1 MFKKFCLSLAML
13 AFAGL
18 GVSQLM
24 AAIEI
29 LPDQACCDSTWNGND
44 FFIATYEG
52 PGNYVT
58 CRYISADFSNVY
70 IGPGCYNYY

>member
-24 AAIEI
+24 AIEI
-29 LPDQACCDSTWNGND
+29 IPDQACCDSTWNGNE
-44 FFIATYEG
+44 FFLATYEG
-52 PGNYVT
+52 PYNLVT
-58 CRYISADFSNVY
+58 CRYISPDYSNVY
-70 IGPGCYNYY
+70 IGPGCYNNF